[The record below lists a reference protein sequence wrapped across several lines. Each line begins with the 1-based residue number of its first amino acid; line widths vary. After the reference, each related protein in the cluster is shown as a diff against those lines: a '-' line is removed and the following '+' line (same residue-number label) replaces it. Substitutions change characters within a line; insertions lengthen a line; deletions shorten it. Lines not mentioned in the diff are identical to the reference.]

1 MDGCSEVAETSL
13 QICPYVVR
21 SSSELKAVNKPPGEL
36 GNRSN
41 TRPEKGSF
49 KERKADG
56 AKYSRECGKGERE
69 MGTVMWP
76 QRGEDTWCI
85 EKWEVKK
92 GSGEEDS

>member
-1 MDGCSEVAETSL
+1 
-13 QICPYVVR
+13 
-21 SSSELKAVNKPPGEL
+21 
-36 GNRSN
+36 
-41 TRPEKGSF
+41 
-49 KERKADG
+49 
-56 AKYSRECGKGERE
+56 